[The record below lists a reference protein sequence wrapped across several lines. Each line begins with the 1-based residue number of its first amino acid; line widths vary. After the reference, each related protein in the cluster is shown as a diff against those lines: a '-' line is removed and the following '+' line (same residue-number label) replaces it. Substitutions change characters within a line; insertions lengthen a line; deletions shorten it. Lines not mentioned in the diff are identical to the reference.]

1 MIEAVIFDLDG
12 CLVDSEPLSLGCI
25 AEEMKSLGVADANA
39 QEIGER
45 FLGVGMATIQKYV
58 SARLGFECPDDFQVN
73 VEARLLQAYKTKLKR
88 IAGAKT
94 MLEDLKSKNIG
105 LGLATGGSLPR
116 MHKTLE
122 ISNLAKF
129 FTGMACSVDE
139 VLAGKPAP
147 DLFLLAAER
156 LGVNPKNCMV
166 LEDSPHGVKGA
177 IAAGM
182 RPVGFVGGSHLTDRQ
197 PEHTKILQN
206 SGAVLVLETL
216 ENAADVFARGAISKE
231 DKC

>member
-12 CLVDSEPLSLGCI
+12 CLVDSEPLSLACI
-25 AEEMKSLGVADANA
+25 ADEMKFLGVADANP

-45 FLGVGMATIQKYV
+45 FLGVSMAVIRDYV
-58 SARLGFECPDDFQVN
+58 SDRMGRECPQDFQEKI
-73 VEARLLQAYKTKLKR
+73 EARLFEVYKTKLKR
-88 IAGAKT
+88 IAGAKK
-94 MLEDLKSKNIG
+94 MLEDLQSNSIG
-105 LGLATGGSLPR
+105 LGLATGGSIPR

-122 ISNLAKF
+122 LSHLAEF
-129 FTGMACSVDE
+129 FIGIACSADE
-139 VLAGKPAP
+139 VVAGKPAP

-182 RPVGFVGGSHLTDRQ
+182 RPVGFVGGSHLTGREV
-197 PEHTKILQN
+197 EHAEILRKA
-206 SGAVLVLETL
+206 GAVLVLETL
-216 ENAADVFARGAISKE
+216 EGAADVFVNGATCKE
-231 DKC
+231 D